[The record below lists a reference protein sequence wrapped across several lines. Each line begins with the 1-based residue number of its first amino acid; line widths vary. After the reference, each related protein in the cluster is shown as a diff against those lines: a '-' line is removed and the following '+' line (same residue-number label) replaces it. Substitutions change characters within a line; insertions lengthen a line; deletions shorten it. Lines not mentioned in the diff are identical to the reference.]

1 MILKLPILT
10 LLGLILNIQYSAAL
24 DERHHKEISVANYT
38 LFYGDYIQ
46 PSTQKGRLVDSNGE
60 PLVGAS
66 VSVKETKK
74 SVLTDVNGYFTVS
87 ISKGQTL
94 VFSFVGFKRL
104 EVKFTGK
111 TLGAITMQQD
121 DNVLSEAVVVGYGVQ
136 KKETVV
142 GAVQTIAPDALRI
155 PTSNLSNAIAG
166 RVAGVIAYQRSGEPG
181 ADGAS
186 FFIRGISTFSG
197 STSPLIILDGVAVSS
212 ADLNALAPEV
222 IESFSIL
229 KDATATAIYGSRGAN
244 GVMIVTTKSGRN
256 IDKPKINIRLENAMS
271 TPTSVPKFVNGVQ
284 FMRLFNEAVLGRGS
298 GEILY
303 SKDKIEG
310 TMERRD
316 PLIYPDVDWYNELFK
331 NNSQN
336 RTLNLNVLGGG
347 KKIEYFMSGT
357 YSNSNGMLKKMNV
370 NTYDNNIKLNRYAF
384 QNNVKAELAK
394 GTTLALRLNTQLYD
408 YHGGATS
415 AAGVFGSV
423 MNANP
428 VDFPIMFPKKDESPG
443 ILFGGKT
450 GGIVNN
456 GFANPYAQM
465 VNGYSDNFWS
475 SIIATVDGEQLLDFI
490 TKGLKF
496 KALASFK
503 NWSSTTATRAKGINQ
518 YYVSSFSKNEEGK
531 YDYELTRIGTLQNE
545 TLGTSTATNGDRSLY
560 LQGSLDW
567 ARQFGDHSVTGLLLY
582 NEEQRD
588 VNAPGGLVA
597 SLPRRRQG
605 LAGRLTY
612 DYKGKY
618 MLETN
623 VGYNGSENFAEGN
636 RFGLFP
642 SLGMGYILSKEN
654 YFKPFLKAVDFLKI
668 RGSWGLVGNDD
679 IGGARF
685 VYLSDINL
693 TGSGYTTGVD
703 LNYSF
708 SGPTYAR
715 FSNPN
720 ITWEV
725 AEKINL
731 GMDISF
737 LKGFYLV
744 VDMYR
749 ENRSKIFLTRRVLP
763 DSFGTQGTT
772 VYANLGE
779 MKNQGIDIS
788 LDYSRSYPSGLVMS
802 LKGTFTYAHNTIL
815 NNDDPINMRF
825 RNLSSVGHPAN
836 SLLGYKAERLFID
849 QAEID
854 NSPLQQIGGAVQ
866 PGDIKYT
873 DITNAI
879 DQLNTIS
886 SDDRVVMGKP
896 VVPEIVYAF
905 GPSFKYKKFDFSF
918 LLQGVAR
925 TSFFV
930 SGLAPFGSTAIR
942 NVLKYVADN
951 RWNPEN
957 PDIYARYPRL
967 SKLDNPNNTAASSY
981 WLRDGSFLK
990 LRNIEMGYTHKFARV
1005 YLSGMNVLTFSKF
1018 KLWDPERGGGNG
1030 LGYPTQRIFN
1040 IGFQMGF

>member
-1 MILKLPILT
+1 
-10 LLGLILNIQYSAAL
+10 
-24 DERHHKEISVANYT
+24 
-38 LFYGDYIQ
+38 
-46 PSTQKGRLVDSNGE
+46 
-60 PLVGAS
+60 
-66 VSVKETKK
+66 
-74 SVLTDVNGYFTVS
+74 
-87 ISKGQTL
+87 
-94 VFSFVGFKRL
+94 
-104 EVKFTGK
+104 
-111 TLGAITMQQD
+111 
-121 DNVLSEAVVVGYGVQ
+121 
-136 KKETVV
+136 
-142 GAVQTIAPDALRI
+142 
-155 PTSNLSNAIAG
+155 
-166 RVAGVIAYQRSGEPG
+166 
-181 ADGAS
+181 
-186 FFIRGISTFSG
+186 
-197 STSPLIILDGVAVSS
+197 
-212 ADLNALAPEV
+212 
-222 IESFSIL
+222 
-229 KDATATAIYGSRGAN
+229 
-244 GVMIVTTKSGRN
+244 
-256 IDKPKINIRLENAMS
+256 
-271 TPTSVPKFVNGVQ
+271 
-284 FMRLFNEAVLGRGS
+284 
-298 GEILY
+298 
-303 SKDKIEG
+303 
-310 TMERRD
+310 
-316 PLIYPDVDWYNELFK
+316 
-331 NNSQN
+331 
-336 RTLNLNVLGGG
+336 
-347 KKIEYFMSGT
+347 
-357 YSNSNGMLKKMNV
+357 
-370 NTYDNNIKLNRYAF
+370 
-384 QNNVKAELAK
+384 
-394 GTTLALRLNTQLYD
+394 
-408 YHGGATS
+408 
-415 AAGVFGSV
+415 
-423 MNANP
+423 
-428 VDFPIMFPKKDESPG
+428 
-443 ILFGGKT
+443 
-450 GGIVNN
+450 
-456 GFANPYAQM
+456 
-465 VNGYSDNFWS
+465 
-475 SIIATVDGEQLLDFI
+475 
-490 TKGLKF
+490 
-496 KALASFK
+496 
-503 NWSSTTATRAKGINQ
+503 
-518 YYVSSFSKNEEGK
+518 
-531 YDYELTRIGTLQNE
+531 
-545 TLGTSTATNGDRSLY
+545 
-560 LQGSLDW
+560 
-567 ARQFGDHSVTGLLLY
+567 
-582 NEEQRD
+582 
-588 VNAPGGLVA
+588 
-597 SLPRRRQG
+597 
-605 LAGRLTY
+605 
-612 DYKGKY
+612 

-825 RNLSSVGHPAN
+825 RNLSRVGHPAN